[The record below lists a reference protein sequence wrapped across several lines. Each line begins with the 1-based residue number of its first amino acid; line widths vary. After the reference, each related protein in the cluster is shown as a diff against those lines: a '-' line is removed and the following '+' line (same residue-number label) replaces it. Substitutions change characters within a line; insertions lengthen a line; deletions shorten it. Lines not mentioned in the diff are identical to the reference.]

1 MEGKPIVVGTL
12 ETVMG
17 RIGYGKYQLIAFI
30 TTLLIMYAWGVEII
44 VLGIYEKYLINESE
58 FSDITIS
65 LICTTMNLGMT
76 LGFLVSL
83 ILSSWLGRLR
93 IMQISIVTILV
104 SVAASSFIIESI
116 LFCVFRTLTNFGL
129 GLGIMIV
136 YTYLVECSP
145 RNNRGFSSAYVD
157 ISYGLGEILTLRF
170 AFIFMREI
178 DGENVSIVFLLPYIF
193 LVIPLY
199 HLFFYLKESPWYLS
213 NLGRNEELCDTLN
226 FISVENTGFGLS
238 QEEIEKIKRMRLKD
252 EIGLCEVLGKMAEKH
267 NAITIVQ
274 LTVIKIVFQ
283 VGYIGGLFVVP
294 FLFNSDMYYLIF
306 LIAIISTLPFA
317 VGIFFIIEHKAFARK
332 NTLLLSM
339 ALLMMLSISMIF
351 THNNEITTGIILG
364 CLGGLASVSDT
375 VSAVYMVEFFDT
387 DLRVICGSIIQFITR
402 LQIFYFVIILVA
414 IVHHPIALYSFFAIT
429 FFVGM
434 LTIMTIKHDTRG
446 KELDSEYTN

>member
-157 ISYGLGEILTLRF
+157 ISYGLGEILT
-170 AFIFMREI
+170 
-178 DGENVSIVFLLPYIF
+178 
-193 LVIPLY
+193 
-199 HLFFYLKESPWYLS
+199 
-213 NLGRNEELCDTLN
+213 
-226 FISVENTGFGLS
+226 
-238 QEEIEKIKRMRLKD
+238 
-252 EIGLCEVLGKMAEKH
+252 
-267 NAITIVQ
+267 
-274 LTVIKIVFQ
+274 
-283 VGYIGGLFVVP
+283 
-294 FLFNSDMYYLIF
+294 
-306 LIAIISTLPFA
+306 
-317 VGIFFIIEHKAFARK
+317 
-332 NTLLLSM
+332 
-339 ALLMMLSISMIF
+339 
-351 THNNEITTGIILG
+351 
-364 CLGGLASVSDT
+364 
-375 VSAVYMVEFFDT
+375 
-387 DLRVICGSIIQFITR
+387 
-402 LQIFYFVIILVA
+402 
-414 IVHHPIALYSFFAIT
+414 
-429 FFVGM
+429 
-434 LTIMTIKHDTRG
+434 
-446 KELDSEYTN
+446 